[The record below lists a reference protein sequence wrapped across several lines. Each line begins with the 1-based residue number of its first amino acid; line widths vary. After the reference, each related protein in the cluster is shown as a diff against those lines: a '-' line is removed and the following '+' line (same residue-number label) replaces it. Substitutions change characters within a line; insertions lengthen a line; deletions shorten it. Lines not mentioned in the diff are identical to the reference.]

1 MPMVSVVIP
10 TRNRPSWLKVAV
22 ESVLA
27 QTMNDLE
34 IVVVL
39 NAPTSEAIEMAN
51 RLSADPRVNVI
62 KTVALT
68 VPAARNLGMAA
79 AQGEWIAFLDDD
91 DIWLPQK
98 LETQLAAARAA
109 GAGVVT
115 CDFLQFNDDGDI
127 VPSGLTPRPA
137 GLSFAEALLLGNYV
151 SGGSALIVKASII
164 RAIEGWDERIS
175 CCDWDLW
182 RRLSFDQEIHF
193 VDQVLVKYRRHAANR
208 SDEVAFM
215 LPGMIV
221 HFGKMLQDTPPRLR
235 HMFPAAKR
243 QFLDYLIRSFLAE
256 GLELGYVGLAQWRA
270 LEAQCRHLA
279 SERDAIL
286 PERDAILSERDA
298 FLCERDAILSSRSW
312 RLTAPLRKLSLGVRR
327 LIRGL
332 RRLQSHF

>member
-1 MPMVSVVIP
+1 VNEQTEMPIVSVVIP
-10 TRNRPSWLKVAV
+10 TRNRPAWLQGAV

-27 QTMNDLE
+27 QTMRDLE
-34 IVVVL
+34 IVIAL
-39 NAPTSEAIEMAN
+39 NGATTAAVEMAN
-51 RLSADPRVNVI
+51 RLGADPRVKVI
-62 KTVALT
+62 ETAALT

-79 AQGEWIAFLDDD
+79 ARGEWIAFLDDD

-98 LETQLAAARAA
+98 LEIQLAAARAA

-115 CDFLQFNDDGDI
+115 CNYVQFNDHGDI
-127 VPSGLTPRPA
+127 VPSGLPPPPV

-182 RRLSFDQEIHF
+182 RRLSFDHEIHF

-208 SDEVAFM
+208 GDDAAFM
-215 LPGMIV
+215 LPGMIL

-243 QFLDYLIRSFLAE
+243 QFFDYLTRSLLAE
-256 GLELGYVGLAQWRA
+256 GLELDHVGLAQWHA
-270 LEAQCRHLA
+270 LEEKCRRLEEEQNA
-279 SERDAIL
+279 V
-286 PERDAILSERDA
+286 
-298 FLCERDAILSSRSW
+298 LSSRSW
-312 RLTAPLRKLSLGVRR
+312 RLTAPLRKLSRGIRR
-327 LIRGL
+327 LAGGL
-332 RRLQSHF
+332 RQSNAAS